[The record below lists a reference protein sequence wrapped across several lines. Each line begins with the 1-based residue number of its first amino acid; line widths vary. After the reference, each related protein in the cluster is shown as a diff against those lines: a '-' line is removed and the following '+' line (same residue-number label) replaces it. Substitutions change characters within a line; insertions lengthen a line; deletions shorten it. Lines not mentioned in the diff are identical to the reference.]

1 MVLDRNNLHTYQ
13 ERGVEHCLDN
23 PAAGLFLDM
32 GLGKTVT
39 TLTVITELIYV
50 TLEVNTVLIIAPKR
64 VIETVWA
71 EEAKKWGH
79 LKHLRFSKIIGT
91 ERQRLEACRAKADI
105 YLISRDN
112 VAWLVGAFGG
122 SKTPFDMLVIDELSS
137 FKNPNAQRFKA
148 LKKVRPFFK
157 RVIGLTGTP
166 APNGLLD
173 LWSQIYLLDYG
184 ERLGRFVTH
193 YRQQYFSSINLGGF
207 NKYTLN
213 KSAEQTIRD
222 KIADIVISMKARDYL
237 DMPKRVESTVVID
250 LPSTTMKA
258 YHDFER
264 DQVLEAADI
273 HGEMAKMVSE
283 SKIFNKPFSD
293 STGAKLKKFEISAT
307 SASALW
313 GKLCQFA
320 NGAVYDS
327 EQNWHEVHDE
337 KIKALQDLIE
347 EANGQSVLIA
357 WSFRHDE
364 ERIMKALS
372 KYKPTSLKGQKDAS
386 KVVSDWN
393 AGKIQVLLAHP
404 ASAGH
409 GLNLQAGG
417 HIVVWFGLN
426 PSLELYQQFNAR
438 LDRQGQTETTSIV
451 HLVTRGTVDEDIVKS
466 LKDKDR
472 TQESLMEALNVRIKK
487 YLEV

>member
-1 MVLDRNNLHTYQ
+1 MQLDRNNLHTYQ

-122 SKTPFDMLVIDELSS
+122 SKTPFDTLVIDELSS

-148 LKKVRPFFK
+148 LKQVRPFFK

-264 DQVLEAADI
+264 EQVLEAIEGDVI
-273 HGEMAKMVSE
+273 
-283 SKIFNKPFSD
+283 
-293 STGAKLKKFEISAT
+293 TAT

-451 HLVTRGTVDEDIVKS
+451 HLVTRGMVDEDIVKS

-487 YLEV
+487 YLG